1 MKDILQ
7 RKGILSP
14 SGEVRKDKINLV
26 SGAIVKPFA
35 EMIWVTTNGDM
46 DTINRLTLMFLQMNT
61 PQERDRLFQLIQVLY
76 ALLGLQFSE
85 EAIPMGSDP
94 DVMDYFLFSFLAD
107 LGECILECSVKPK
120 SIPAI
125 LLQTSTEK

>member
-76 ALLGLQFSE
+76 ALLGLHFSE

-94 DVMDYFLFSFLAD
+94 DVLDYFLFSFLAD
-107 LGECILECSVKPK
+107 LGEIIINFRTGTS
-120 SIPAI
+120 I
-125 LLQTSTEK
+125 LL

>member
-14 SGEVRKDKINLV
+14 SGEVQKDKINLV
-26 SGAIVKPFA
+26 SGAIVNPFA

-46 DTINRLTLMFLQMNT
+46 VTINRLTLMFLQMNT

-76 ALLGLQFSE
+76 ALLGIHFSE

-94 DVMDYFLFSFLAD
+94 DVLDYFLFSFLAD
-107 LGECILECSVKPK
+107 LGDSITEYRLEAVSL
-120 SIPAI
+120 S
-125 LLQTSTEK
+125 S